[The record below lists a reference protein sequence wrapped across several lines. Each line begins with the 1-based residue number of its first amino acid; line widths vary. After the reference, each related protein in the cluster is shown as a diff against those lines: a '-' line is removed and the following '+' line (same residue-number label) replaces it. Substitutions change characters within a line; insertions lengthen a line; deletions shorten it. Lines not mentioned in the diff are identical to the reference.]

1 MYNLF
6 QDRVKILHLYLE
18 WLFKTFVCSLE
29 TFCRNAL
36 ITCTVCLWP
45 QGYSAKK
52 GRVHYSGPLV
62 PQGGNIEEMLK
73 EHERQIQRAMRKA
86 CLEKNNNESGQ
97 SQSLLYHQRINGQ

>member
-1 MYNLF
+1 MSCFRTELKFCFCTLNGYLRLF
-6 QDRVKILHLYLE
+6 
-18 WLFKTFVCSLE
+18 FSSFG
-29 TFCRNAL
+29 TFCGNVL

-52 GRVHYSGPLV
+52 GRVHYSGPLM

-86 CLEKNNNESGQ
+86 CLEKNTIEGGR
-97 SQSLLYHQRINGQ
+97 SQSLLHHRRINGQ